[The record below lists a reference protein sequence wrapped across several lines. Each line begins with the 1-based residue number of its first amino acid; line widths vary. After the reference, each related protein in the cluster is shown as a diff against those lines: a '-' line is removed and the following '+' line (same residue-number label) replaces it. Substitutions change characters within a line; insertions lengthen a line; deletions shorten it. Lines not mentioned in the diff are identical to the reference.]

1 LDSKISIFIPV
12 YRESDLLK
20 PLLNRILNDPYNLK
34 EVFVIIDEPTK
45 KSLEL
50 SEEFKDQVK
59 FIFNGERKGKANVLN
74 EAVKRSNGELLL
86 FLDGDVAIP
95 TEPIHFLETVFD
107 EAKDVDIVEF
117 KKNVIRDSFLAR
129 IVNYDYL
136 SFNSTNWLFSLTL
149 KKCLGF
155 NGAAFAIKRR
165 AFESLG
171 GFRRV
176 ISEDLDLGTRSFIKG
191 YSFKYTKKIEVHNK
205 VSPSW
210 RQWFKQRKRWGIG
223 TALWLKDYYRDLLAN
238 TRKHP
243 KILLP
248 SLFLIFPSLLL
259 FIINILIPNEIYLK
273 LVSLLLFLIAAKEA
287 LFLLPIIFT
296 CMSAVLIENLFA
308 TMGSL
313 AACMLIFYSLA
324 RKLEYAFN
332 PLEFTFF
339 YFVYSPLWLL
349 LIVVTLVRA
358 MVTPNK
364 LEVDW
369 KI

>member
-248 SLFLIFPSLLL
+248 SLFLILPLPTSLHYKHIDSKRNISQACVPPPVPYSCQGGAISATNHLHMHECSPNRESFCYNGKPRGMHAHLLL
-259 FIINILIPNEIYLK
+259 FGAETRIRL
-273 LVSLLLFLIAAKEA
+273 
-287 LFLLPIIFT
+287 
-296 CMSAVLIENLFA
+296 
-308 TMGSL
+308 
-313 AACMLIFYSLA
+313 
-324 RKLEYAFN
+324 
-332 PLEFTFF
+332 
-339 YFVYSPLWLL
+339 
-349 LIVVTLVRA
+349 
-358 MVTPNK
+358 
-364 LEVDW
+364 
-369 KI
+369 